1 MTLMCIAF
9 SPGIMFE
16 NFKQSVFGTLTI
28 VGLGEGVYTEEKVIN
43 IL

>member
-1 MTLMCIAF
+1 MCIAF
-9 SPGIMFE
+9 SLSIMFV
-16 NFKQSVFGTLTI
+16 NIKQSIFGTLTI